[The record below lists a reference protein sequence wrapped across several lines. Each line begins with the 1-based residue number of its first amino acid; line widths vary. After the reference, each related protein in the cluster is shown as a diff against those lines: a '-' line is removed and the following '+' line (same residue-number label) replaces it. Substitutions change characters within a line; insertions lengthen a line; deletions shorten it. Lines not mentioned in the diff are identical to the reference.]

1 MVLNFKVELFVKH
14 FLNIINN
21 GSVYVKFGM
30 HIELKLKKT
39 EAKKSLYHLM

>member
-1 MVLNFKVELFVKH
+1 MVLNFKIELFIKH
-14 FLNIINN
+14 FLNITN
-21 GSVYVKFGM
+21 GSVYFKFGM